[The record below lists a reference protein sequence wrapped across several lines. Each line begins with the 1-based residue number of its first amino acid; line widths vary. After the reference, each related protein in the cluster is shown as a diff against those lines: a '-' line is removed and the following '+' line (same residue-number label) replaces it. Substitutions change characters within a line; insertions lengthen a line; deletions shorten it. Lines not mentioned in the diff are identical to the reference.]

1 MIKEILRVLAIITGW
16 PVQLIFFSRKTYY
29 EDKKSQGRR
38 VKGGAIIIS
47 NHTSIMD
54 YMVNLFIFPFR
65 KLYCLIA
72 EVIYKKGFFMRF
84 LVNCMGGIKVDR
96 FSKDLGFIDEG
107 VAVLKKGKLLQIFP
121 EGRISNDKKLLPFTP
136 SYILIALR
144 SGAPIIP
151 VVTDGNY
158 GLFKRVHVLIGKKI
172 YLSDYCKS
180 TNPTKEELEK
190 INKIIS
196 RKIALLRNTLQEK
209 IDQDKCKFG
218 LLSKLAWDFGRLFAF
233 TFNFGFRIK
242 VFNKGIKKRNLKIK
256 GRYII
261 VANHEA
267 FLDPIKL
274 ICVFWRRRVR
284 ILTAEAVFSNK
295 KFRSFMM
302 ERIGCV
308 KIDRN
313 KNDIESFKKCLNI
326 LKNEEV
332 LIIFPEGHL
341 SKDGTLDAF
350 KSGAVLMAALTN
362 TPILP
367 VYMQKRKKSTMRSK
381 VYLGEPIKIDIP
393 NNGMA
398 SINQL
403 DEYSHRL
410 YQAITELKEKYGENN
425 YE

>member
-1 MIKEILRVLAIITGW
+1 MIKEILRILAIITGW

-29 EDKKSQGRR
+29 EDKKSQGRS

-72 EVIYKKGFFMRF
+72 EVIYDKGFIMRF

-96 FSKDLGFIDEG
+96 FSKDLGFIEQSIK
-107 VAVLKKGKLLQIFP
+107 VLEKGKLLQIFP
-121 EGRISNDKKLLPFTP
+121 EGKIPNDKKLLPFSP

-144 SGAPIIP
+144 SNVPIIP

-172 YLSDYCKS
+172 YLSDYCNNP
-180 TNPTKEELEK
+180 NPTKEEIDRL
-190 INKIIS
+190 NKIITK
-196 RKIALLRNTLQEK
+196 KIQSLKNSLQEK
-209 IDQDKCKFG
+209 IEQDKCKFG
-218 LLSKLAWDFGRLFAF
+218 LFSKLAWDFGRITSFC
-233 TFNFGFRIK
+233 FNFGFRVK
-242 VFNKGIKKRNLKIK
+242 VYNKGEKNQNLKIK

-267 FLDPIKL
+267 FLDPVKL

-284 ILTAEAVFSNK
+284 ILTAEAVFANK
-295 KFRSFMM
+295 KFRTFMM

-326 LKNEEV
+326 LKNGEV

-341 SKDGTLDAF
+341 SKDGTLDSF
-350 KSGAVLMAALTN
+350 KSGAVLMASLTN

-367 VYMQKRKKSTMRSK
+367 VYMKKRNNPYKRSK
-381 VYLGEPIKIDIP
+381 VYLGEPIKIDVP
-393 NNGMA
+393 NGTMA
-398 SINQL
+398 SLTQL
-403 DEYSHRL
+403 DEYSQKL
-410 YQAITELKEKYGENN
+410 YKAITELKEKYGDDNE
-425 YE
+425 